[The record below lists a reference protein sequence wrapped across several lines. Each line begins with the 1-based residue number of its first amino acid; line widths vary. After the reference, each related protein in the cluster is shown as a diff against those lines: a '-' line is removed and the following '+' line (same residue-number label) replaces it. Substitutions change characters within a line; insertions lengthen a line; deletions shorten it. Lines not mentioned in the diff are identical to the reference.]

1 MTFHVH
7 VVYTVASTDLSWP
20 STGVQVVYTW
30 LEDGMLVAHVRSP
43 ELAGGDPIL
52 IRRWIDKDDPDR
64 LLAESSCAGFSCTRS
79 YRRVGSET

>member
-1 MTFHVH
+1 
-7 VVYTVASTDLSWP
+7 
-20 STGVQVVYTW
+20 
-30 LEDGMLVAHVRSP
+30 MLVAHVRSP